1 MIPRHG
7 DEERPAFALTGWIA
21 LAVLYLVALV
31 AALTGLSVLVIWRLG
46 FGVPRASPPPPAR
59 L

>member
-1 MIPRHG
+1 VIPRHG

-46 FGVPRASPPPPAR
+46 FGAASITAAPAR